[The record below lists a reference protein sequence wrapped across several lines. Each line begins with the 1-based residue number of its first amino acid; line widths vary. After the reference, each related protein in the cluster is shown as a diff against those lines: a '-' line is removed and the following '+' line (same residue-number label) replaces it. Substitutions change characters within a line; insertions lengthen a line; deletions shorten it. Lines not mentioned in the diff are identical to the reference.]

1 MDVKRPRRPASGSER
16 PRALGMGPANFA
28 LLLAGL
34 VSVSLGYFLLS
45 RGSVDAAPLLLV
57 AGYLVLIPAGVLYG
71 LRGRNGGRGGDAS
84 AGE

>member
-1 MDVKRPRRPASGSER
+1 MDTKRPRRAPEGPSR
-16 PRALGMGPANFA
+16 PPALGLGPANFT
-28 LLLAGL
+28 LLAAGI

-57 AGYLVLIPAGVLYG
+57 AGYLVLIPAGILVG
-71 LRGRNGGRGGDAS
+71 LRGRRRDPGDEAS